1 VEPRRSFEDLYAEEA
16 QSVFSAVYLLFRDRE
31 LAQEATQEAFARA
44 LERWPRLDGE
54 PWVGGWVMTTA
65 LNVARRASRRRGTP
79 NARPASEHDPDDA
92 LLVRWAIASLPPRQ
106 QEAIAL
112 TYLLDLPT
120 AQVARAMG
128 CREGTV
134 RTHLARAIAS
144 LRSRMEGALDVER

>member
-1 VEPRRSFEDLYAEEA
+1 VEPRRSFEELYAEEA
-16 QSVFSAVYLLFRDRE
+16 QSVFSAVYLIFRDRG
-31 LAQEATQEAFARA
+31 LAEEATQEAFARA
-44 LERWPRLDGE
+44 LERWSRLGGE

-65 LNVARRASRRRGTP
+65 LNVARRASRRRGTSI
-79 NARPASEHDPDDA
+79 ASPVSEQDPDEA
-92 LLVRWAIASLPPRQ
+92 LLVRWAVTTLPPRQ

-144 LRSRMEGALDVER
+144 LRSRMEGALDAEG